1 MRQSGEVAPV
11 VRAAGWTMSLDA
23 RHRLARPADTVVFP
37 DVAIHCAGAIG
48 FVPASETVARVPEL
62 VIELLGRE
70 TAQRDRA
77 PRGAKFLSY
86 EMSGVRE
93 YYYAWPDGHDAAGFH
108 LRDGRYVPA
117 PRDPEG
123 FFSSP
128 LLGAA
133 LRLVPAGL
141 R

>member
-1 MRQSGEVAPV
+1 MRWKR
-11 VRAAGWTMSLDA
+11 RATAEAT
-23 RHRLARPADTVVFP
+23 DTVVFP
-37 DVAIHCAGAIG
+37 DVAIHCAGEIG

-93 YYYAWPDGHDAAGFH
+93 YYYGPDGHDAAGFH

-123 FFSSP
+123 FLSSP